1 MFQTRFLGRVAASLL
16 MVGALFLSPGCGG
29 GGGGSNPAPTPAANP
44 PVIYFQPASQTVT
57 EGGTA
62 SFSVAAT
69 GNGTL
74 TYQWKKGGADLAGK
88 TSATLTLNLVALA
101 DAGSYTVQATNTLNG
116 TSQAS
121 ISNAAV
127 LTVNPAATAPVIG
140 TQPAS
145 QSVTE
150 GGTASFSV
158 AATGN
163 GTLTY
168 QWKKGGA
175 DLAGKTSATLTLN
188 PVALADAGSYTVQ
201 VTNTLNGTS
210 QASISNAAVL
220 TVNPAATVPVIGTHP
235 ASQTVTE
242 GGTASFSVAATG
254 NGTLTYQWKKGG
266 TDLVGK
272 TSATLTLNP
281 VALADAGSY
290 AVQVTNTLNGTSQA
304 STSNAAVL
312 TVTAPAAT
320 HFSVT
325 GFSNPT
331 TAGTSH
337 SFTVTALDASN
348 NPVPGFAGAVHFTS
362 TDAMATLPGDYTF
375 TGADSGTHTFAAT
388 LKTAGSQSLTAMD
401 TATGSIT
408 GTQAVTVSPAAASH
422 LTVTGFPSTTAPG
435 VSHTFTVTALDAFG
449 NTASGYVGTIHL
461 TSSDAAAILPSDYT
475 FGAAD
480 QGTHSFPAT
489 LNTAGAQT
497 LTVTDTVSATLTGSQ
512 TGITVGPLAP
522 TIQTQPQGVIAIAP
536 DGATFTVAATGTGTL
551 SYQWRKNGTDIPGE
565 TGASLTVGP
574 TDLQEISATFSV
586 VVTDGSGATTTS
598 ENATL
603 TVMAPEPTYA
613 GDPQAV
619 PSRPITV
626 LPSYQV
632 GTAFPHGASRLGY
645 DESLKNPAWTA
656 YANFKFT
663 TAFANGTR
671 TFLPDDRLAA
681 PQVTDGDYS
690 GSGWTRGHQVMMSD
704 LAYRYGTQAGTD
716 TCRLSNIAPQ
726 DTDHNNNF
734 WNHLEQAVGGS
745 FTGSGG
751 AWVGGLAD
759 AFNRIWI
766 YTGPT
771 FEADAALL
779 PGAVAPVRIPS
790 GFWKVVVR
798 EAVPGHPKV
807 LAVLTPNKAGLA
819 MTAAEIQ
826 KYTTSVARIE
836 ALTGLDL
843 FPAPASPLLATFKTA
858 VDVRGWGST
867 FEVTGK
873 PNVHMVAPS
882 WDITSPVGT
891 SLTFQGDATSPN
903 STVASTTWTFGDGQ
917 TANGTTASHSY
928 AAGGTYNVTFT
939 ATDGLGVSSAIT
951 RVITVTGGNQAPTV
965 TGLPASEATPVD
977 TAKDLAF
984 TVSDDAAPLAV
995 TFTASSSDQSI
1006 VPDSGLSFI
1015 GTMADPVLHI
1025 VPAMGATGTVTL
1037 TVRVTDGDLA
1047 TTTKT
1052 LTFAV
1057 GVAAPPT
1064 PLSEAFTWAG
1074 TGTVYATGDYT
1085 LSTGSWHFVTTMS
1098 YAADVSDAKNGGQ
1111 GLRMQRNISGSAVWM
1126 NFDFGDASSQV
1137 SSVSVAYGV
1146 YKTDE
1151 TAARTA
1157 DFSLY
1162 YSQDQGSTWTK
1173 VGASVTA
1180 SSNTLSTATFSGLNL
1195 TGPVR
1200 FKLAV
1205 DGIPTARLNLD
1216 DFLIQ

>member
-1 MFQTRFLGRVAASLL
+1 MFQPRFLGRVAACLF
-16 MVGALFLSPGCGG
+16 MAGALFLGPACGG
-29 GGGGSNPAPTPAANP
+29 GGGGNATPTPVATA
-44 PVIYFQPASQTVT
+44 PVISTQPVSQAIT
-57 EGGTA
+57 EGGTV
-62 SFSVAAT
+62 SFTVGAT

-88 TSATLTLNLVALA
+88 TAATLTLNPVALA
-101 DAGSYTVQATNTLNG
+101 DAGSYTVLVTNTLNG
-116 TSQAS
+116 ASQGTLS
-121 ISNAAV
+121 GAAV
-127 LTVNPAATAPVIG
+127 LTVNPAATVPVIG
-140 TQPAS
+140 TQPTS

-163 GTLTY
+163 GTLSY
-168 QWKKGGA
+168 QWKKGGT
-175 DLAGKTSATLTLN
+175 DLAGKTAATLTLN
-188 PVALADAGSYTVQ
+188 PVALADAGSYTVL
-201 VTNTLNGTS
+201 VTNTLNGAS
-210 QASISNAAVL
+210 QGTLSGAAVL
-220 TVNPAATVPVIGTHP
+220 TVNPAATVPVIGTQP
-235 ASQTVTE
+235 TSQSVTE

-254 NGTLTYQWKKGG
+254 NGTLSYQWKKGG
-266 TDLVGK
+266 TDLAGK
-272 TSATLTLNP
+272 TAATLTLNP
-281 VALADAGSY
+281 VALADSGSY
-290 AVQVTNTLNGTSQA
+290 TVLVTNTLNGTSQA
-304 STSNAAVL
+304 TLSGAAVL

-325 GFSNPT
+325 GFTNPT
-331 TAGTSH
+331 TAGTSPTV
-337 SFTVTALDASN
+337 TVTALDASN
-348 NPVPGFAGAVHFTS
+348 NPVPGYTGTVHFTS
-362 TDAMATLPGDYTF
+362 TDAAATLPSDYTF
-375 TGADSGTHTFAAT
+375 VSADGGTHAFTAT
-388 LKTAGSQSLTAMD
+388 LKTAGSQSLTATD
-401 TATGSIT
+401 TVTGSIT
-408 GTQAVTVSPAAASH
+408 GTQAVTVSPATASH
-422 LTVTGFPSTTAPG
+422 FTVTGFPSPTTPG
-435 VSHTFTVTALDAFG
+435 ISHSFTVTALDAYG
-449 NTASGYVGTIHL
+449 NAATGYVGTIHI
-461 TSSDAAAILPSDYT
+461 TSTDLAAVLPSDYAFT
-475 FGAAD
+475 GSD
-480 QGTHSFPAT
+480 NGTHTFTAT

-497 LTVTDTVSATLTGSQ
+497 LTAMDTVSATLTGSQ
-512 TGITVGPLAP
+512 TAIAVSAQAP
-522 TIQTQPQGVIAIAP
+522 VIQNQPQGASVIAP
-536 DGATFTVAATGTGTL
+536 SGATFTVAATGTGTL
-551 SYQWRKNGTDIPGE
+551 TYQWRKNGTDLPGE

-586 VVTDGSGATTTS
+586 VVKDGGGATTPS

-613 GDPQAV
+613 GDPVAV
-619 PSRPITV
+619 PSRPLTV

-632 GTAFPHGASRLGY
+632 GTAFPHGAFRVGY
-645 DESLKNPAWTA
+645 DETLKNPAWTA
-656 YANFKFT
+656 YADFKFT

-704 LAYRYGTQAGTD
+704 LAYRYGSQAGTD

-734 WNHLEQAVGGS
+734 WNHLEQVVGGS

-751 AWVGGLAD
+751 AWVPGLAD
-759 AFNRIWI
+759 TFNRIWI

-798 EAVPGHPKV
+798 ETAPGQPNV

-819 MTAAEIQ
+819 MSAAEIQ

-843 FPAPASPLLATFKTA
+843 FPAPANPPPATFKSA
-858 VDVRGWGST
+858 VDVRGWGSS

-882 WDITSPVGT
+882 WDITTPVGT
-891 SLTFQGDATSPN
+891 TLTFQGDATSPN
-903 STVASTTWTFGDGQ
+903 SSVASTSWTFGDGQ
-917 TANGTTASHSY
+917 TASGATASHSY
-928 AAGGTYNVTFT
+928 AAGGTYSVTFT
-939 ATDGLGVSSAIT
+939 ATDGLGVSNAIT
-951 RVITVTGGNQAPTV
+951 RVVTVTGGNQAPTV
-965 TGLPASEATPVD
+965 TGLPASEATPAD

-1006 VPDSGLSFI
+1006 VPDTGLSFT
-1015 GTMADPVLHI
+1015 GTMASPVLHI
-1025 VPAMGATGTVTL
+1025 VPATGATGTVTL

-1052 LTFAV
+1052 LSFAV

-1064 PLSEAFTWAG
+1064 PLAEAFTWAG

-1085 LSTGSWHFVTTMS
+1085 LSTGSWHFVTTLS
-1098 YAADVSDAKNGGQ
+1098 VSTDASDAKNGGQ
-1111 GLRMQRNISGSAVWM
+1111 GLRMNRNIAGSAVWM

-1173 VGASVTA
+1173 VGSSVTA

-1205 DGIPTARLNLD
+1205 DGTPTARLCLD

>member
-1 MFQTRFLGRVAASLL
+1 
-16 MVGALFLSPGCGG
+16 
-29 GGGGSNPAPTPAANP
+29 
-44 PVIYFQPASQTVT
+44 
-57 EGGTA
+57 
-62 SFSVAAT
+62 
-69 GNGTL
+69 
-74 TYQWKKGGADLAGK
+74 
-88 TSATLTLNLVALA
+88 
-101 DAGSYTVQATNTLNG
+101 
-116 TSQAS
+116 
-121 ISNAAV
+121 
-127 LTVNPAATAPVIG
+127 
-140 TQPAS
+140 
-145 QSVTE
+145 VTE

-188 PVALADAGSYTVQ
+188 PVALADAGSYTVM

-210 QASISNAAVL
+210 PATLSSVAVL
-220 TVNPAATVPVIGTHP
+220 TVDPSANIPVIGTQP
-235 ASQTVTE
+235 ASHTVTE

-266 TDLVGK
+266 VDLAGRI
-272 TSATLTLNP
+272 SATLTLNP

-290 AVQVTNTLNGTSQA
+290 TVQVTNTLSGTAQA

-312 TVTAPAAT
+312 TVTAPTVT

-331 TAGTSH
+331 TAGISH

-348 NPVPGFAGAVHFTS
+348 NPVPGYAGAVHFTS
-362 TDAMATLPGDYTF
+362 TDPMATLPGDYTF

-388 LKTAGSQSLTAMD
+388 LKTAGSQSLTATD

-449 NTASGYVGTIHL
+449 NTASGYVGTIRL

-497 LTVTDTVSATLTGSQ
+497 LTATDTVSAALTGSQ
-512 TGITVGPLAP
+512 TGITVGPQAP
-522 TIQTQPQGVIAIAP
+522 TIQTQPQGATAIAP
-536 DGATFTVAATGTGTL
+536 DGATFTVAASGTGTL

-586 VVTDGSGATTTS
+586 VVKDGSGATTTS

-619 PSRPITV
+619 PSRPLTV

-704 LAYRYGTQAGTD
+704 LAYRYGSQAGTD

-771 FEADAALL
+771 FEVDAALL

-798 EAVPGHPKV
+798 ETAPGQPKV

-843 FPAPASPLLATFKTA
+843 FPAPASPLPATFKTA
-858 VDVRGWGST
+858 VDVRGWGSA

-882 WDITSPVGT
+882 WDITTPVGT
-891 SLTFQGDATSPN
+891 TLTFQGDATSPT
-903 STVASTTWTFGDGQ
+903 SSVASTTWTFGDGQ

-928 AAGGTYNVTFT
+928 ASGGTYSVTFT

-965 TGLPASEATPVD
+965 TGLPTSDSTPAD
-977 TAKDLAF
+977 AAKDLAF

-1006 VPDSGLSFI
+1006 VPDSGLSFT
-1015 GTMADPVLHI
+1015 GTMTDQVLHI
-1025 VPAMGATGTVTL
+1025 VPATGATGTVTL

-1052 LTFAV
+1052 LTFSV

-1064 PLSEAFTWAG
+1064 PLAEAFTWAG

-1085 LSTGSWHFVTTMS
+1085 LATGSWHFVTTMS
-1098 YAADVSDAKNGGQ
+1098 YAADPSDAKNGGQ
-1111 GLRMQRNISGSAVWM
+1111 GLRMKAVAGSAVWM
-1126 NFDFGDASSQV
+1126 NFDFGDAGSQA

-1146 YKTDE
+1146 YKSDATNGK
-1151 TAARTA
+1151 TA

-1162 YSQDQGSTWTK
+1162 YSQDQGGTWTK
-1173 VGASVTA
+1173 VGSSVTA

-1200 FKLAV
+1200 FKVAP
-1205 DGIPTARLNLD
+1205 DGIPTARLCLD
-1216 DFLIQ
+1216 DFQIQ